1 MKDEK
6 RYDKP
11 FSHPRWNEPVDGE
24 VVGHEVLPEE
34 RQKKVH
40 EDAIAVLKSM
50 GIKIKNDGDA
60 LHDKDEK

>member
-11 FSHPRWNEPVDGE
+11 FSQPRWNEPVDGE

-40 EDAIAVLKSM
+40 EDALAFLKRM
-50 GIKIKNDGDA
+50 GIKIKNDEDT
-60 LHDKDEK
+60 LQDKKEK